1 MEEKN
6 IKKEVMKNKTDLHL
20 KRFDELFGTKTRHR
34 IKAMPLFRAYFDR
47 FKNELYEES
56 EDSKRLKEKR
66 EDLRRRLEISL
77 TEEQKEL
84 LDQYIKM
91 EETINIE
98 LEKQL
103 FLFGCISSMEM
114 KTELNESD

>member
-1 MEEKN
+1 MEEEN

-47 FKNELYEES
+47 FKNELYSES
-56 EDSKRLKEKR
+56 EDSKKLKEER
-66 EDLRRRLEISL
+66 EDLRKRLESSL

-84 LDQYIKM
+84 LDQYIQM
-91 EETINIE
+91 EENINIE

-103 FLFGCISSMEM
+103 FLFR
-114 KTELNESD
+114 LYL